1 MAWLPGGLAELRW
14 GALVALFV
22 AALATLAVYLVQY
35 ALLALR
41 RGRPAP
47 PAAAAPAEQRD
58 ELLEEGGS
66 VLAWALSRGSWR
78 RQWRRAWVAA
88 LRAEAAERADSQL
101 LTFEEDDPAEPLE
114 LAVKEVTSVV
124 KSAGE
129 KVVSCNVVGD
139 SVKFLV
145 AVSAPPPAAA
155 EPQSYFVKLS
165 PVHLQLQLYVKDK
178 GEDVK
183 VEWFLINTDEIN
195 FEIQPAVQ
203 ECSTGLVSSQLLQ
216 AGITPIKSVEQIF
229 LSADLIC
236 SLRGVQSSAES
247 LKHHHKEQTAGT
259 CAISETLRD
268 VLKNLFSS
276 ASPSVVLSVRPA
288 DTKEVQGTS
297 PPKPPRAHELRLL
310 VRNIEV
316 KLSDLRA
323 AGSTDLV
330 CIVQLNDPMQKF
342 SSSVAKN
349 AAHPFWKEEFIF
361 ELSAKS
367 KALQLQ
373 IAEDGKLDSP
383 FSGKVTVPLDLFRKQ
398 PSGQHSFALTSGARE
413 SSSEP
418 GLGSI
423 SAEFSFIEPSELKAR
438 QVSSPVLATKIEK
451 DRTVMPC
458 GTVVT
463 TVTAVRTKPRLEG
476 RASPLSTDS
485 PVKTPVKVKVT
496 EKDFTV
502 EALHSHGA
510 PVSKTLSSSDTE
522 LLVLN
527 GTDPVA
533 EAAIRQLSESAKQ
546 KLKSPR
552 KKSTIIIS
560 GVSKT
565 SLSQD
570 SEASLMM
577 DYAAAMDSSCRE
589 ADPPTVEEAVAKI
602 ASDKKQPLSASER
615 VPGTDPQQST
625 HKTWGLENGSQQWDT
640 STLLDQTSEEI
651 SGSSLSVSETGSMK
665 KSKGGILKK
674 SAKLFFRRQH
684 HQKDPGMSQSHNDLV
699 FLQQPL
705 SEESRKKGG
714 TLSRILSKKLLS
726 RNKSKNKLNGAS
738 GEPYL

>member
-203 ECSTGLVSSQLLQ
+203 E
-216 AGITPIKSVEQIF
+216 
-229 LSADLIC
+229 
-236 SLRGVQSSAES
+236 
-247 LKHHHKEQTAGT
+247 EQTAGT

-383 FSGKVTVPLDLFRKQ
+383 LSGKVTVPLDLFRKQ

-602 ASDKKQPLSASER
+602 TSDKKQPLSASER

-625 HKTWGLENGSQQWDT
+625 HKTWGLENGSQQWDP

>member
-14 GALVALFV
+14 GALVVLFV

-41 RGRPAP
+41 RVRPAP
-47 PAAAAPAEQRD
+47 PPAAAPALQRD
-58 ELLEEGGS
+58 ELREEGGS

-88 LRAEAAERADSQL
+88 LRAQAAEREDSQL

-114 LAVKEVTSVV
+114 LAVKEVNSVV

-145 AVSAPPPAAA
+145 AVSAPLPSAA

-178 GEDVK
+178 GDDVK
-183 VEWFLINTDEIN
+183 VEWFLINTNEIN

-203 ECSTGLVSSQLLQ
+203 E
-216 AGITPIKSVEQIF
+216 E
-229 LSADLIC
+229 
-236 SLRGVQSSAES
+236 E
-247 LKHHHKEQTAGT
+247 TAGT

-288 DTKEVQGTS
+288 DTKEIQGTS
-297 PPKPPRAHELRLL
+297 PPKPPRAHELKLL

-373 IAEDGKLDSP
+373 VVEDGKLDSP
-383 FSGKVTVPLDLFRKQ
+383 LSGKVTVPLDLFRKQ
-398 PSGQHSFALTSGARE
+398 PSGQHSFALSGARE

-502 EALHSHGA
+502 EALQSHGA

-602 ASDKKQPLSASER
+602 SSDEKQPLSASETA
-615 VPGTDPQQST
+615 PGTEPQQST
-625 HKTWGLENGSQQWDT
+625 HKAWGLENGSQQWDT
-640 STLLDQTSEEI
+640 STLLDQNSEEI
-651 SGSSLSVSETGSMK
+651 SGSSLSVSETGSIK

-705 SEESRKKGG
+705 AEEGRRKGG

-726 RNKSKNKLNGAS
+726 RNKSRNKLNGAS

>member
-1 MAWLPGGLAELRW
+1 MAWLAGGLAELRW

-41 RGRPAP
+41 RGRPPPPPLPP
-47 PAAAAPAEQRD
+47 PARRD

-66 VLAWALSRGSWR
+66 VLAWALSLGSWR

-88 LRAEAAERADSQL
+88 LSAEAAARADSQL
-101 LTFEEDDPAEPLE
+101 LTFEEDDPPEPLE
-114 LAVKEVTSVV
+114 LAVKEVVSVV
-124 KSAGE
+124 KSAQE

-139 SVKFLV
+139 SIKFV
-145 AVSAPPPAAA
+145 VTVSDTSPAAA
-155 EPQSYFVKLS
+155 EGQSYSVKLS
-165 PVHLQLQLYVKDK
+165 PLHLQLQLCVKDK

-183 VEWFLINTDEIN
+183 VEWFLLNADETN

-203 ECSTGLVSSQLLQ
+203 EG
-216 AGITPIKSVEQIF
+216 
-229 LSADLIC
+229 
-236 SLRGVQSSAES
+236 
-247 LKHHHKEQTAGT
+247 QTAGT

-276 ASPSVVLSVRPA
+276 VSPSVVLSTRPT
-288 DTKEVQGTS
+288 DIKEVQNVQNISLLPQGTS
-297 PPKPPRAHELRLL
+297 PPKPPRAHELKLL
-310 VRNIEV
+310 VKNIV
-316 KLSDLRA
+316 VNLTDHSA
-323 AGSTDLV
+323 AGSTNLA

-349 AAHPFWKEEFIF
+349 AANPFWKEEFIF

-373 IAEDGKLDSP
+373 IVEDGKLDSP
-383 FSGKVTVPLDLFRKQ
+383 LSAKATVPLDLFRKQ
-398 PSGQHSFALTSGARE
+398 PSGQQSFALNSRASE
-413 SSSEP
+413 SSPEP
-418 GLGSI
+418 GPRLGSI
-423 SAEFSFIEPSELKAR
+423 SAEFSFIEPSELKTW
-438 QVSSPVLATKIEK
+438 QVSSPVPAAKVEK

-463 TVTAVRTKPRLEG
+463 TVTAVKTKPRLEG
-476 RASPLSTDS
+476 RSSPLSTDS
-485 PVKTPVKVKVT
+485 PVKTPVKVKVI
-496 EKDFTV
+496 EKDFSV
-502 EALHSHGA
+502 QAIHSHGA

-570 SEASLMM
+570 SEAALMM
-577 DYAAAMDSSCRE
+577 DYAAAMDSSCKE
-589 ADPPTVEEAVAKI
+589 VDPPTVEEAVAKVT
-602 ASDKKQPLSASER
+602 SDEKLSLGASEI
-615 VPGTDPQQST
+615 VPDTDPQQSA
-625 HKTWGLENGSQQWDT
+625 HKAWGLENGSQQWDT
-640 STLLDQTSEEI
+640 NTLLDQTCEEI

-674 SAKLFFRRQH
+674 SAKLFFRRRH

-699 FLQQPL
+699 YLQQPL
-705 SEESRKKGG
+705 SEETRKKGG
-714 TLSRILSKKLLS
+714 TLSRILNRKLLS
-726 RNKSKNKLNGAS
+726 KNKSKNKLNGAS
-738 GEPYL
+738 AEPYV

>member
-1 MAWLPGGLAELRW
+1 AGLRPPLPAGRALEGSGVAAPLWSAMAWLPGGLAELRW

-41 RGRPAP
+41 RGRPPPAPAP
-47 PAAAAPAEQRD
+47 PVQRD

-88 LRAEAAERADSQL
+88 LRAEAAERADSEL

-145 AVSAPPPAAA
+145 AVSAPLPAAA
-155 EPQSYFVKLS
+155 EAQSYFVRLS
-165 PVHLQLQLYVKDK
+165 PVHLQLQVYVKDK

-183 VEWFLINTDEIN
+183 VEWFLINTNEIN

-203 ECSTGLVSSQLLQ
+203 EG
-216 AGITPIKSVEQIF
+216 
-229 LSADLIC
+229 
-236 SLRGVQSSAES
+236 
-247 LKHHHKEQTAGT
+247 QTAGT

-288 DTKEVQGTS
+288 DTKEVQNAQNTSLLPQGTS
-297 PPKPPRAHELRLL
+297 PPKPPRAHDLKLL
-310 VRNIEV
+310 VRNIVV
-316 KLSDLRA
+316 KLGDLRA

-330 CIVQLNDPMQKF
+330 CILQLNDPMQKF

-373 IAEDGKLDSP
+373 IVEDGKLDSP

-398 PSGQHSFALTSGARE
+398 PSGQHSFALHSEARE
-413 SSSEP
+413 SSLEPGP

-476 RASPLSTDS
+476 RSSPLSTDS

-602 ASDKKQPLSASER
+602 TSDEKQSLGASER
-615 VPGTDPQQST
+615 VPDTDPQQST
-625 HKTWGLENGSQQWDT
+625 HGAWGLENGSQQWDT

-699 FLQQPL
+699 YLQQPL

-726 RNKSKNKLNGAS
+726 RNKSKSKLNGAS

>member
-47 PAAAAPAEQRD
+47 AAAAPAVQRD

-88 LRAEAAERADSQL
+88 LRAEAAERVDSQL

-114 LAVKEVTSVV
+114 LAVKEVNSVV

-183 VEWFLINTDEIN
+183 VEWFLINTDDIN

-203 ECSTGLVSSQLLQ
+203 E
-216 AGITPIKSVEQIF
+216 
-229 LSADLIC
+229 
-236 SLRGVQSSAES
+236 
-247 LKHHHKEQTAGT
+247 EQTAGT

-288 DTKEVQGTS
+288 DTKEVQNVQNTSLLPQGTS

-349 AAHPFWKEEFIF
+349 AAHPFWTEEFIF

-373 IAEDGKLDSP
+373 VVEDGKLDSP
-383 FSGKVTVPLDLFRKQ
+383 LSGKVTVPLDLFRKQ
-398 PSGQHSFALTSGARE
+398 PSGQHSFALSRARE

-418 GLGSI
+418 ELGSI

-589 ADPPTVEEAVAKI
+589 ADPPTVEEAGAKI
-602 ASDKKQPLSASER
+602 TSDKKQPLSASER
-615 VPGTDPQQST
+615 VPDTDPQQST
-625 HKTWGLENGSQQWDT
+625 HKAWGLENGSQQWDT

>member
-41 RGRPAP
+41 RGRPP
-47 PAAAAPAEQRD
+47 PAPAAPVQRD

-145 AVSAPPPAAA
+145 AVSAPPPTAA
-155 EPQSYFVKLS
+155 EAQSYFVKLS

-183 VEWFLINTDEIN
+183 VEWFLINTEEIN

-203 ECSTGLVSSQLLQ
+203 EG
-216 AGITPIKSVEQIF
+216 
-229 LSADLIC
+229 
-236 SLRGVQSSAES
+236 
-247 LKHHHKEQTAGT
+247 QTAGT

-276 ASPSVVLSVRPA
+276 ASPSVELSVRPA

-297 PPKPPRAHELRLL
+297 PPKPPRAHDLKLL
-310 VRNIEV
+310 VRNIAAEP
-316 KLSDLRA
+316 SDLRA

-330 CIVQLNDPMQKF
+330 CIAQLNDPMQKF

-373 IAEDGKLDSP
+373 IVEDGKLDSAL
-383 FSGKVTVPLDLFRKQ
+383 SGQVTVPLDLFRKQ
-398 PSGQHSFALTSGARE
+398 PSGQHSFALSSGAGE
-413 SSSEP
+413 SGSEP
-418 GLGSI
+418 GLASI

-476 RASPLSTDS
+476 RSSPLSTDS

-496 EKDFTV
+496 EKDFIV

-533 EAAIRQLSESAKQ
+533 EAAIRQLSQSAKQ

-589 ADPPTVEEAVAKI
+589 ADAPTVEEAVAKI
-602 ASDKKQPLSASER
+602 TSDKKQSLDASER

-625 HKTWGLENGSQQWDT
+625 HKAWGLENGSQQWDT
-640 STLLDQTSEEI
+640 STLLDQTSEEM

>member
-1 MAWLPGGLAELRW
+1 
-14 GALVALFV
+14 
-22 AALATLAVYLVQY
+22 
-35 ALLALR
+35 
-41 RGRPAP
+41 
-47 PAAAAPAEQRD
+47 
-58 ELLEEGGS
+58 
-66 VLAWALSRGSWR
+66 
-78 RQWRRAWVAA
+78 
-88 LRAEAAERADSQL
+88 DSQL

-145 AVSAPPPAAA
+145 AVSASPPAAA
-155 EPQSYFVKLS
+155 EAQSYFVKLS

-183 VEWFLINTDEIN
+183 VEWLLINTNEIN

-203 ECSTGLVSSQLLQ
+203 EG
-216 AGITPIKSVEQIF
+216 E
-229 LSADLIC
+229 
-236 SLRGVQSSAES
+236 
-247 LKHHHKEQTAGT
+247 TAGT

-276 ASPSVVLSVRPA
+276 ASPSVELTVRPA
-288 DTKEVQGTS
+288 DTKEVQNVQSTSLLPQGTS
-297 PPKPPRAHELRLL
+297 PPKPPRAHDLKLL
-310 VRNIEV
+310 VRNITV
-316 KLSDLRA
+316 RPSDLRA

-330 CIVQLNDPMQKF
+330 CIAQLNDPMQKF

-367 KALQLQ
+367 KTLQLQ
-373 IAEDGKLDSP
+373 IVEDGKLDSP
-383 FSGKVTVPLDLFRKQ
+383 LSGQVTVPLDLFRKQ
-398 PSGQHSFALTSGARE
+398 PSGQHSFALSSGAGE
-413 SSSEP
+413 SGLEPGP

-423 SAEFSFIEPSELKAR
+423 TAEFSFIEPGELKAR
-438 QVSSPVLATKIEK
+438 QVCTPVLATKIEK

-476 RASPLSTDS
+476 RSSPLSTDS

-496 EKDFTV
+496 EKDFIV

-602 ASDKKQPLSASER
+602 TSDKKQSLGASER

-625 HKTWGLENGSQQWDT
+625 HKTFGGLENGSQQWDT

-726 RNKSKNKLNGAS
+726 RNKSKSKLNGAS

>member
-1 MAWLPGGLAELRW
+1 
-14 GALVALFV
+14 
-22 AALATLAVYLVQY
+22 LAVYLVQY

-41 RGRPAP
+41 RGRPPPPPAPAP
-47 PAAAAPAEQRD
+47 PVQRD

-139 SVKFLV
+139 AVKFLV

-155 EPQSYFVKLS
+155 EAQLYFVKLS

-183 VEWFLINTDEIN
+183 VEWFLINTNEIN

-203 ECSTGLVSSQLLQ
+203 E
-216 AGITPIKSVEQIF
+216 
-229 LSADLIC
+229 
-236 SLRGVQSSAES
+236 
-247 LKHHHKEQTAGT
+247 EQTAGT

-288 DTKEVQGTS
+288 DTREVQNVQNTSLLPQGTS
-297 PPKPPRAHELRLL
+297 PPKPPRAHELKLL
-310 VRNIEV
+310 VRNIAL
-316 KLSDLRA
+316 KPSDLRA

-373 IAEDGKLDSP
+373 VVENGNLDSP

-398 PSGQHSFALTSGARE
+398 PSGQHSFALNSRARE

-418 GLGSI
+418 EPGLGSI
-423 SAEFSFIEPSELKAR
+423 TAEFCFIEPSELKAR

-476 RASPLSTDS
+476 RSSPLSTDS

-589 ADPPTVEEAVAKI
+589 AADPPTVEEAVAKI
-602 ASDKKQPLSASER
+602 TSDEKQSLGASER

-625 HKTWGLENGSQQWDT
+625 HKAWALENGSQQWDT

-705 SEESRKKGG
+705 SEEGRKKGG

>member
-47 PAAAAPAEQRD
+47 AAAAPAVQRD

-88 LRAEAAERADSQL
+88 LRAEAAERVVSGGDSQL

-114 LAVKEVTSVV
+114 LAVKEVNSVV

-183 VEWFLINTDEIN
+183 VEWFLINTDDIN

-203 ECSTGLVSSQLLQ
+203 E
-216 AGITPIKSVEQIF
+216 
-229 LSADLIC
+229 
-236 SLRGVQSSAES
+236 
-247 LKHHHKEQTAGT
+247 EQTAGT

-288 DTKEVQGTS
+288 DTKEVQNTSLLPQGTS

-349 AAHPFWKEEFIF
+349 IWADLADFI
-361 ELSAKS
+361 LAGP
-367 KALQLQ
+367 L
-373 IAEDGKLDSP
+373 
-383 FSGKVTVPLDLFRKQ
+383 SGKVTVPLDLFRKQ
-398 PSGQHSFALTSGARE
+398 PSGQHSFALSRARE

-418 GLGSI
+418 ELGSI

-589 ADPPTVEEAVAKI
+589 ADPPTVEEAGAKI
-602 ASDKKQPLSASER
+602 TSDKKQPLSASER
-615 VPGTDPQQST
+615 VPDTDPQQST
-625 HKTWGLENGSQQWDT
+625 HKAWGLENGSQQWDT

>member
-1 MAWLPGGLAELRW
+1 L
-14 GALVALFV
+14 LV
-22 AALATLAVYLVQY
+22 
-35 ALLALR
+35 LR
-41 RGRPAP
+41 RGRPPPAPAPAP
-47 PAAAAPAEQRD
+47 PVERD

-124 KSAGE
+124 KSAEE

-145 AVSAPPPAAA
+145 AVSAPPPTAA
-155 EPQSYFVKLS
+155 EAQSYFVKLS

-183 VEWFLINTDEIN
+183 VEWILINTNEIN

-203 ECSTGLVSSQLLQ
+203 EV
-216 AGITPIKSVEQIF
+216 
-229 LSADLIC
+229 
-236 SLRGVQSSAES
+236 R
-247 LKHHHKEQTAGT
+247 T

-268 VLKNLFSS
+268 VLKDLFSS

-288 DTKEVQGTS
+288 DTKEVQNVQNTSLLPQGTS
-297 PPKPPRAHELRLL
+297 PPKPPRAHDLKLL
-310 VRNIEV
+310 VRNIAV

-373 IAEDGKLDSP
+373 IVEDGKLDSP
-383 FSGKVTVPLDLFRKQ
+383 LSGKVTVPLDLFRKQ
-398 PSGQHSFALTSGARE
+398 PSGQHSFALHSGARE
-413 SSSEP
+413 SSSDP
-418 GLGSI
+418 GPSLGSI

-589 ADPPTVEEAVAKI
+589 ADPPTVEEAGAKTT
-602 ASDKKQPLSASER
+602 SDEKQSSGASER
-615 VPGTDPQQST
+615 VPDTGPQQST
-625 HKTWGLENGSQQWDT
+625 HEAWALENGSQQWDT

-651 SGSSLSVSETGSMK
+651 SGSSLSVSETGSVK

-699 FLQQPL
+699 YLQQPL
-705 SEESRKKGG
+705 SEESHKKGG

-726 RNKSKNKLNGAS
+726 RNKSKSKLNGAS
-738 GEPYL
+738 GEPY

>member
-1 MAWLPGGLAELRW
+1 
-14 GALVALFV
+14 
-22 AALATLAVYLVQY
+22 
-35 ALLALR
+35 
-41 RGRPAP
+41 
-47 PAAAAPAEQRD
+47 
-58 ELLEEGGS
+58 
-66 VLAWALSRGSWR
+66 
-78 RQWRRAWVAA
+78 
-88 LRAEAAERADSQL
+88 DSQL
-101 LTFEEDDPAEPLE
+101 LTFEEDDPPEPLE
-114 LAVKEVTSVV
+114 LAIKEVISVV
-124 KSAGE
+124 KSAEE

-139 SVKFLV
+139 SVKFVV
-145 AVSAPPPAAA
+145 AVSDPSPAAA
-155 EPQSYFVKLS
+155 EAQSYSVKLS
-165 PVHLQLQLYVKDK
+165 PLHLQLQLSVKDK

-183 VEWFLINTDEIN
+183 VEWFLINTNEIN

-203 ECSTGLVSSQLLQ
+203 EG
-216 AGITPIKSVEQIF
+216 
-229 LSADLIC
+229 
-236 SLRGVQSSAES
+236 QS
-247 LKHHHKEQTAGT
+247 AGT

-288 DTKEVQGTS
+288 DTKEVQNVQNTSLLPQGTS
-297 PPKPPRAHELRLL
+297 PPKPPRAHELKLL
-310 VRNIEV
+310 VKNIAV
-316 KLSDLRA
+316 NLAHHSA

-373 IAEDGKLDSP
+373 VAEDGKMDSP
-383 FSGKVTVPLDLFRKQ
+383 LFPKVTVPLDLFRKQ
-398 PSGQHSFALTSGARE
+398 PSGQQSFAL
-413 SSSEP
+413 SSEASEDSLEPGP

-423 SAEFSFIEPSELKAR
+423 SAEFSFIEPNELKTR

-476 RASPLSTDS
+476 RSSPLSTDS

-496 EKDFTV
+496 EKDLS

-577 DYAAAMDSSCRE
+577 DYAAAMDSSCKE

-602 ASDKKQPLSASER
+602 TSDEELSLGSSEI
-615 VPGTDPQQST
+615 VPDTDPQQST
-625 HKTWGLENGSQQWDT
+625 HKAWGLENGSQQWDT
-640 STLLDQTSEEI
+640 STFLDQTSEEI
-651 SGSSLSVSETGSMK
+651 SGSSLSVSESGSMK

-699 FLQQPL
+699 YLQQPL
-705 SEESRKKGG
+705 SEETHKKGG
-714 TLSRILSKKLLS
+714 TLSRILSRKLLS
-726 RNKSKNKLNGAS
+726 RNKSKNKLNGPS
-738 GEPYL
+738 REPYV

>member
-203 ECSTGLVSSQLLQ
+203 E
-216 AGITPIKSVEQIF
+216 
-229 LSADLIC
+229 
-236 SLRGVQSSAES
+236 
-247 LKHHHKEQTAGT
+247 EQTAGT

-288 DTKEVQGTS
+288 DTKEVQNVQNTSLLPQGTS

>member
-1 MAWLPGGLAELRW
+1 SERCAGLRPPLSAGRALEGSGVAAPLWSAMAWLPGGLAELRW

-22 AALATLAVYLVQY
+22 VALATLAVYLVQY

-41 RGRPAP
+41 RGRPP
-47 PAAAAPAEQRD
+47 PAAAAPVQRD

-145 AVSAPPPAAA
+145 AVSAPPPAADEA
-155 EPQSYFVKLS
+155 QSYFVKLS

-183 VEWFLINTDEIN
+183 VEWFLINTNEIN

-203 ECSTGLVSSQLLQ
+203 EG
-216 AGITPIKSVEQIF
+216 
-229 LSADLIC
+229 
-236 SLRGVQSSAES
+236 
-247 LKHHHKEQTAGT
+247 QTAGT

-288 DTKEVQGTS
+288 DTKEVQNVQSTSLLPQGTS
-297 PPKPPRAHELRLL
+297 PPKPPRAHDLKLL
-310 VRNIEV
+310 VRNITA
-316 KLSDLRA
+316 KLSDPRA

-373 IAEDGKLDSP
+373 IVEDGKLDSP
-383 FSGKVTVPLDLFRKQ
+383 LCGKVTVPLDLFRKQ
-398 PSGQHSFALTSGARE
+398 PSGQHSFALNSEARE
-413 SSSEP
+413 SSLEP
-418 GLGSI
+418 GLGSLT
-423 SAEFSFIEPSELKAR
+423 AEFSFIEPSELKAR

-476 RASPLSTDS
+476 RSSPLSTDS

-577 DYAAAMDSSCRE
+577 GYAAAMDSSCRE
-589 ADPPTVEEAVAKI
+589 ADPPTVEEAAGKI
-602 ASDKKQPLSASER
+602 PSEKEQSLGASEG

-625 HKTWGLENGSQQWDT
+625 HKAWALENGSQQWDT

-726 RNKSKNKLNGAS
+726 RNKSKSKLNGAS

>member
-41 RGRPAP
+41 RGRPPPAPAP
-47 PAAAAPAEQRD
+47 PVQRD

-155 EPQSYFVKLS
+155 EAQSCFVKLS

-203 ECSTGLVSSQLLQ
+203 EG
-216 AGITPIKSVEQIF
+216 
-229 LSADLIC
+229 
-236 SLRGVQSSAES
+236 
-247 LKHHHKEQTAGT
+247 QTAGT
-259 CAISETLRD
+259 CAISETLID
-268 VLKNLFSS
+268 VLKDLFSS
-276 ASPSVVLSVRPA
+276 ASPSVELSVRPA
-288 DTKEVQGTS
+288 DPKEVQNVQNTSLLPQGTS
-297 PPKPPRAHELRLL
+297 PPKPPRAHDLKLL
-310 VRNIEV
+310 VRNIAV
-316 KLSDLRA
+316 KPSDLRA

-367 KALQLQ
+367 KVLQLQ
-373 IAEDGKLDSP
+373 IVEDGKLDSP
-383 FSGKVTVPLDLFRKQ
+383 LSGQVTVPLDLFRKQ
-398 PSGQHSFALTSGARE
+398 PCGQHSFAL

-418 GLGSI
+418 GPGLGSVT
-423 SAEFSFIEPSELKAR
+423 AEFSFIEPSELKAR

-476 RASPLSTDS
+476 RSSPLSTDS

-496 EKDFTV
+496 EKDFIV

-533 EAAIRQLSESAKQ
+533 EAAIRQLSQSARQ

-570 SEASLMM
+570 SEAALMM

-589 ADPPTVEEAVAKI
+589 ADPPSVEEAVAKI
-602 ASDKKQPLSASER
+602 TSDKKQSLDASER
-615 VPGTDPQQST
+615 VPGSDPQQST
-625 HKTWGLENGSQQWDT
+625 HKAWALENGSQQWDT

-665 KSKGGILKK
+665 KSKDDCY
-674 SAKLFFRRQH
+674 A
-684 HQKDPGMSQSHNDLV
+684 SQN
-699 FLQQPL
+699 
-705 SEESRKKGG
+705 
-714 TLSRILSKKLLS
+714 
-726 RNKSKNKLNGAS
+726 
-738 GEPYL
+738 

>member
-1 MAWLPGGLAELRW
+1 MAWLAGGLAELRW
-14 GALVALFV
+14 CALVALFV

-41 RGRPAP
+41 RGRPPPPPLPAP
-47 PAAAAPAEQRD
+47 PRD

-66 VLAWALSRGSWR
+66 VLAWALSLGSWR

-88 LRAEAAERADSQL
+88 LSAEAAARADSQL
-101 LTFEEDDPAEPLE
+101 LTFEEDDPPEPLE
-114 LAVKEVTSVV
+114 LAVKQVVSVV
-124 KSAGE
+124 KSAHE
-129 KVVSCNVVGD
+129 K
-139 SVKFLV
+139 
-145 AVSAPPPAAA
+145 
-155 EPQSYFVKLS
+155 
-165 PVHLQLQLYVKDK
+165 LQLYVKDK

-183 VEWFLINTDEIN
+183 VEWFLINANEIN
-195 FEIQPAVQ
+195 FEIQPTVQ
-203 ECSTGLVSSQLLQ
+203 EG
-216 AGITPIKSVEQIF
+216 
-229 LSADLIC
+229 
-236 SLRGVQSSAES
+236 
-247 LKHHHKEQTAGT
+247 QTEGT

-276 ASPSVVLSVRPA
+276 VSPSVVLSTRPT
-288 DTKEVQGTS
+288 DIKEVQNVQNISLLPQGTS
-297 PPKPPRAHELRLL
+297 PPKPPRAHELKLL
-310 VRNIEV
+310 VKNIAV
-316 KLSDLRA
+316 NLTDHSA
-323 AGSTDLV
+323 AGSTNLV

-349 AAHPFWKEEFIF
+349 AANPFWKEEFIF

-373 IAEDGKLDSP
+373 IVEDGKLDSP
-383 FSGKVTVPLDLFRKQ
+383 LSAKVTVPLDLFRKQ
-398 PSGQHSFALTSGARE
+398 PSGQQSFALSSRASE
-413 SSSEP
+413 SSPEPGP

-423 SAEFSFIEPSELKAR
+423 TAEFSFIEPSELKTR
-438 QVSSPVLATKIEK
+438 QVSSPVPATKIEK

-463 TVTAVRTKPRLEG
+463 TVTAVKTKPRLEG
-476 RASPLSTDS
+476 RSSPLSTDS
-485 PVKTPVKVKVT
+485 PVRTPVKVKVI
-496 EKDFTV
+496 EKDFSIQ
-502 EALHSHGA
+502 AIHSHGA

-570 SEASLMM
+570 SEAALMM
-577 DYAAAMDSSCRE
+577 DYAAAMDSSCKE
-589 ADPPTVEEAVAKI
+589 VDPPTVEEPVGKV
-602 ASDKKQPLSASER
+602 ASDETLSLGASEI
-615 VPGTDPQQST
+615 VPDTDPQQSA
-625 HKTWGLENGSQQWDT
+625 HKAWGLENGSQQWDT
-640 STLLDQTSEEI
+640 NTLLDQTCEEI

-674 SAKLFFRRQH
+674 SAKLFFRRRH

-699 FLQQPL
+699 YLQQPL
-705 SEESRKKGG
+705 SEETRKKGG
-714 TLSRILSKKLLS
+714 TLSRILNRKLLS
-726 RNKSKNKLNGAS
+726 KNKSKSKLNGAS
-738 GEPYL
+738 AEPYV

>member
-41 RGRPAP
+41 RGRPPPAPAP
-47 PAAAAPAEQRD
+47 PVQRD

-155 EPQSYFVKLS
+155 EAQSCFVKLS

-203 ECSTGLVSSQLLQ
+203 EG
-216 AGITPIKSVEQIF
+216 
-229 LSADLIC
+229 
-236 SLRGVQSSAES
+236 
-247 LKHHHKEQTAGT
+247 QTAGT
-259 CAISETLRD
+259 CAISETLID
-268 VLKNLFSS
+268 VLKDLFSS
-276 ASPSVVLSVRPA
+276 ASPSVELSVRPA
-288 DTKEVQGTS
+288 DPKEVQGTS
-297 PPKPPRAHELRLL
+297 PPKPPRAHDLKLL
-310 VRNIEV
+310 VRNIAV
-316 KLSDLRA
+316 KPSDLRA

-367 KALQLQ
+367 KVLQLQ
-373 IAEDGKLDSP
+373 IVEDGKLDSP
-383 FSGKVTVPLDLFRKQ
+383 LSGQVTVPLDLFRKQ
-398 PSGQHSFALTSGARE
+398 PCGQHSFAL

-418 GLGSI
+418 GPGLGSVT
-423 SAEFSFIEPSELKAR
+423 AEFSFIEPSELKAR

-476 RASPLSTDS
+476 RSSPLSTDS

-496 EKDFTV
+496 EKDFIV

-533 EAAIRQLSESAKQ
+533 EAAIRQLSQSARQ

-570 SEASLMM
+570 SEAALMM

-589 ADPPTVEEAVAKI
+589 ADPPSVEEAVAKI
-602 ASDKKQPLSASER
+602 TSDKKQSLDASER
-615 VPGTDPQQST
+615 VPGSDPQQST
-625 HKTWGLENGSQQWDT
+625 HKAWALENGSQQWDT

-726 RNKSKNKLNGAS
+726 RNKSRSKLNGAS